1 MGKNIVFLQL
11 LKINNFR
18 SFWILQVFTLIAMQF
33 YFLSLSWITLDL
45 TDSTA
50 ILGVLLTI
58 TALPRLILV
67 PLGGVLLDR
76 VSPKK
81 LLITNISILVIS
93 TVIFTLFLLVL
104 PIQTWMLVLFAIFFG
119 ISSALFLPTSFALI
133 PNLVPAEH
141 LQTANSFSQLSM
153 QLSNTIGPAL
163 AGILISSFGIP
174 TVYATMALF
183 FSISLIF
190 SFLLKHIGTKE
201 NINNTSQDSKLNLSS
216 LTKDIVDGVKIV
228 NKNKL
233 LLMLIII
240 SALLNLSIVGPQQIG
255 LPYIANQ
262 IPNGGADHL
271 GFLMSSIGLGT
282 LTGVLVIGLIKNTK
296 SKGLKAM
303 LVTILLGVFW
313 SLVGTSPEY
322 IYITAFFL
330 FISGIFVGMLN
341 VLVVTLIQVHSPP
354 EALGRVMSLQL
365 LGSTGI
371 QPITFLVVGWVLGV
385 ISPTLLF
392 LFSGI
397 ILVLTAGF
405 SLLFKDIRRS
415 DSTDEMKYDNNKEQD
430 IISVLKE
437 LELLKYDKRN
447 EVVTAIVACQEEVAS
462 THFGK
467 DYDWKKHVNH

>member
-1 MGKNIVFLQL
+1 
-11 LKINNFR
+11 
-18 SFWILQVFTLIAMQF
+18 
-33 YFLSLSWITLDL
+33 
-45 TDSTA
+45 
-50 ILGVLLTI
+50 
-58 TALPRLILV
+58 
-67 PLGGVLLDR
+67 
-76 VSPKK
+76 
-81 LLITNISILVIS
+81 
-93 TVIFTLFLLVL
+93 
-104 PIQTWMLVLFAIFFG
+104 
-119 ISSALFLPTSFALI
+119 
-133 PNLVPAEH
+133 
-141 LQTANSFSQLSM
+141 M